1 MKYSTFALMIMI
13 ATVILIPVF
22 TVQAAILYV
31 DAGLTAGLN
40 NGTSW
45 PNAYQGKKGL
55 SKALSAAKSGDQIW
69 VAQGIYKPDTADSD
83 SRKATFQLKNG
94 VAVYG
99 GFENG
104 DNDLS
109 RRNPLT
115 NPAVLSG
122 DLDSND
128 KDKDKDGIIE
138 ADDITGANSY
148 HVVTAGGTDIS
159 AVLDGFIIT
168 AGNADSTAYPDNSG
182 GGILNIDGSPTISRV
197 TFIGN
202 SASGNGGGMFNRAQN
217 GDCSPAITHV
227 LFMGNAASN
236 GGGMYN
242 QAQNRDCSPTVRQA
256 VFSGNF
262 ASDSG
267 GGICNRAQN
276 SDCNTVISHG
286 TFSGNS
292 ASQGG
297 GMFSR
302 SINGTCMPT
311 VTNSIFWKNSSEI
324 TDDGSVTT
332 VYYSIVQDGWDGAGA
347 STSDTDPMFVRPVN
361 PATAPSIAGD
371 LHLKSGSP
379 AVDGADNATTVATD
393 VEGNP
398 RKADGDSNGS
408 AVADMGAYERQP
420 ADGPEIQVFYNE
432 TEIADNTAQPIDLGV
447 LPLGTRTLCTIVI
460 HNAGTDDLTL
470 TNLTVNGS
478 ALPVG
483 RISLDDLFPGT
494 VAPDDSDFF
503 TLDINTD
510 EPGDF
515 QYTLSFHTND
525 SDETPFNFPIKGKVV
540 PLILSLL
547 ADSYSFGEGDSGATI
562 KVSLSAAQNADLTV
576 GFTLSGTADLADD
589 YELAPGSN
597 IGTLDTAAGTLTVTK
612 GATAGLIRI
621 KPVDDFIDEEN
632 ETVEVSLKAGT
643 AYSVGENGNLRLTL
657 ADNDLVSVVLSSN
670 KVDVT
675 EGEGG
680 AEYKIRLSTLPDDV
694 VTVDFETGD
703 EILPIESITFSPDDP
718 ATLWSKDQAVSVKDM
733 DDSDP
738 EGPHTQLIIHHVSGG
753 GYDGISVPNVTVN
766 ITDNDVSYE
775 LSADTPFL
783 KEGNEGSQSVTFPI
797 IRTGDTTRPSS
808 VAFVCEGT
816 ADADA
821 DYTLVGVTGGGVSES
836 DGVISFEANAEMAV
850 ITVDILGDEIADEG
864 AETVQIALGNAKGTN
879 DRGTGII
886 TGSPA
891 ITTITDDD
899 TPGVIILET
908 GDSTE
913 ITESGPTDTYSV
925 ALNTAPQGYVK
936 IVISPD
942 AQTDVSIDGG
952 NSFGGPG
959 SSVSL
964 TLSNTNPQTVTVRA
978 ADDAAAQGEHT
989 GMITHAV
996 TKAVDAPGYSTMT
1009 DIPDITVRIID
1020 NDTPGVFVS
1029 SSSLEIPESAGAVS
1043 FRISLNTRPAGMANV
1058 KIPLKI
1064 LGECSI
1070 PVDSV
1075 TIENGNWA
1083 MGETVFVSVTD
1094 DDADNPRNYRTCTV
1108 VTGDPVS
1115 TDSDYNG
1122 AAHNP
1127 PDVTITVADDD
1138 TAGFAI
1144 SRISSST
1151 NEDGT
1156 TVKFTLGLTSEP
1168 ADDVTI
1174 SLSSSDLS
1182 EGVVSPA
1189 YLNFSACNWMPQTVI
1204 VTGVD
1209 DLEADGNIRY
1219 SIITEPDIFTTDDHY
1234 GNMDPPDIS
1243 LVNIDD
1249 EILWINEGPSDIFL
1263 SNFTVDENAPA
1274 GTVVGT
1280 LSADDPDTED
1290 VHAFFRTVG
1299 TEGWADN
1306 DWFLIDGDLLK
1317 TAAVLDYEAG
1327 TSYKVHIGVTDMGG
1341 ESYFKT
1347 FAIGVNDLSEV
1358 AQDIILTYRWTDERL
1373 PIGNVLGIFTSTGDP
1388 DTDDAQTYTLVSGDG
1403 DTDNGLFSIDGN
1415 MLKTGAILDYN
1426 TKSVC
1431 HIRIRSTDK
1440 DGLTFEKAFT
1450 LTPNIS
1456 NVSPSDILL
1465 SNTAIDENMPKGDV
1479 VGTFSATDENTGD
1492 RHTYFLIPGEGSI
1505 GNSGFSITGN
1515 SLRTAYSPDYEKK
1528 SRYDIRVLADDG
1540 KGGTFI
1546 KNFAITVNDVN
1557 DAPSLSEIKDI
1568 TLRPSDSDD
1577 QFATI
1582 DFRVYDQDTPI
1593 SGLKYYGKS
1602 SVPELLPDHNIRF
1615 GGSGISRKIFLTPEP
1630 GISGSAIVTLTVSD
1644 GELMTAR
1651 NFIFNVIRGA
1661 IFDQVHIGADIDPYE
1676 PVFAGDILS
1685 YTAIIPNT
1693 GDRDVS
1699 GISLGIPIPRHTV
1712 YVEGSLKIEN
1722 GHGTDSGISAPE
1734 YSSSLNEILW
1744 DGDLAA
1750 GSEIRI
1756 SFDVLTDASLEAGD
1770 AIIGDPAFLDY
1781 DSDGDMLNDTM
1792 LELDKTVPVVISAP
1806 DCLRGDADGDGLT
1819 DLRDAMRVLK
1829 ELAGIKT
1836 GEVRSC
1842 MEVNADA
1849 RVGIEE
1855 AVYILRRE

>member
-1 MKYSTFALMIMI
+1 MRYSRFALMTMI
-13 ATVILIPVF
+13 AALILIPVF

-31 DAGLTAGLN
+31 DAGLTTGLN

-45 PNAYQGKKGL
+45 PNSYHGEKGL
-55 SKALSAAKSGDQIW
+55 SSALSAAKTGDQIW
-69 VAQGIYKPDTADSD
+69 VAKGIYKPDTTDSN
-83 SRKATFQLKNG
+83 SRRATFQLKNG
-94 VAVYG
+94 VSIYG

-109 RRNPLT
+109 RRDPLT
-115 NPAVLSG
+115 NKTVLSG
-122 DLDSND
+122 DIDSNDND
-128 KDKDKDGIIE
+128 KDKDGVIE
-138 ADDITGANSY
+138 ADGITGANSY
-148 HVVTAGGTDIS
+148 HVVTAGKTDMS
-159 AVLDGFIIT
+159 AVLEGFIIT
-168 AGNADSTAYPDNSG
+168 AGNADSSYPDNSG
-182 GGILNIDGSPTISRV
+182 GGLLNIDGSPSISRIR
-197 TFIGN
+197 FIGN

-217 GDCSPAITHV
+217 SDCRPAITHV

-236 GGGMYN
+236 GGGMFN
-242 QAQNRDCSPTVRQA
+242 QAQNSDCSPTVRQA
-256 VFSGNF
+256 LFSGNF

-267 GGICNRAQN
+267 GGICNHAQN
-276 SDCNTVISHG
+276 GDCNMVISHG

-302 SINGTCMPT
+302 SVIGTCMPT
-311 VTNSIFWKNSSEI
+311 ITNSIFWKNSSEI
-324 TDDGSVTT
+324 TDDGGVAT
-332 VYYSIVQDGWDGAGA
+332 VYYSIVKDGWTGPGANTA
-347 STSDTDPMFVRPVN
+347 DTDPMFVLPVN
-361 PATAPSIAGD
+361 AAAAPSTAGD
-371 LHLKSGSP
+371 LHLKSASP
-379 AVDGADNATTVATD
+379 AIDAADNATTVTTD
-393 VEGNP
+393 IDGNP
-398 RKADGDSNGS
+398 RKADGDDDGS
-408 AVADMGAYERQP
+408 AIADMGAYERQP
-420 ADGPEIQVFYNE
+420 VDGPEIQVFYNE
-432 TEIADNTAQPIDLGV
+432 TEITDNTSQPLDLGV
-447 LPLGTRTLCTIVI
+447 LPMGTETLCTIVI
-460 HNAGTDDLTL
+460 HNAGTDDLIL
-470 TNLTVNGS
+470 TNLTVDGS

-494 VAPDDSDFF
+494 VAPDRSDYF

-510 EPGDF
+510 DPGDF
-515 QYTLSFHTND
+515 QHTLSFHTND
-525 SDETPFNFPIKGKVV
+525 SDETPFNFSIKGKVV
-540 PLILSLL
+540 PLLLSLL
-547 ADSYSFGEGDSGATI
+547 ADSYSFEEGDSGVAI
-562 KVSLSAAQNADLTV
+562 KISLSEAQDEDLTV
-576 GFTLSGTADLADD
+576 SFSLSGTADLADD
-589 YELAPGSN
+589 YELTPGSN
-597 IGTLDTAAGTLTVTK
+597 IGTLDTAAGTLTIAK

-632 ETVEVSLKAGT
+632 ETVEMSLTPGT
-643 AYSVGENGNLRLTL
+643 DYSVGENGNLRLTL
-657 ADNDLVSVVLSSN
+657 ADNDLINVILSVN
-670 KVDVT
+670 KLDVT

-680 AEYKIRLSTLPDDV
+680 TEYRMRLSTLPDDV

-718 ATLWSKDQAVSVKDM
+718 ATLWSKDQVVSVNDM

-738 EGPHTQLIIHHVSGG
+738 EGPHSQLIVHHVSGG
-753 GYDGISVPNVTVN
+753 GYDGVSIPNVTVN
-766 ITDNDVSYE
+766 ITDNDISYE
-775 LSADTPFL
+775 LSADTPLL
-783 KEGNEGSQSVTFPI
+783 KEGNEGSRSVTFPI
-797 IRTGDTTRPSS
+797 IRTGDTTRASS
-808 VAFVCEGT
+808 VAFTCGGT
-816 ADADA
+816 ADADT
-821 DYTLVGVTGGGVSES
+821 DYTVVGVTGGGISES
-836 DGVISFEANAEMAV
+836 GGVIRFEASAKMAV

-864 AETVQIALGNAKGTN
+864 PETVQIRLSNAKGTN
-879 DRGTGII
+879 PAGTGII

-891 ITTITDDD
+891 VTTITDDD
-899 TPGVIILET
+899 TPGIIVLET
-908 GDSTE
+908 GGSTE
-913 ITESGPTDTYSV
+913 ITESGPTDTYSI

-936 IVISPD
+936 IAISPD
-942 AQTDVSIDGG
+942 AQTDVSIDRG
-952 NSFGGPG
+952 NTFGGPG

-964 TLSNTNPQTVTVRA
+964 TLSNTDPQTVTVRA
-978 ADDAAAQGEHT
+978 ADDAASQGEHT
-989 GMITHAV
+989 GIITHAV
-996 TKAVDAPGYSTMT
+996 TKAVNAPGYSTMT

-1020 NDTPGVFVS
+1020 NDTPGVFIS
-1029 SSSLEIPESAGAVS
+1029 SSSIEIPESAGAAS

-1083 MGETVFVSVTD
+1083 MGETVFVTVTD
-1094 DDADNPRNYRTCTV
+1094 DDADNPRDYRTCTV
-1108 VTGDPVS
+1108 LTGDPVS
-1115 TDSDYNG
+1115 TDSYYNG

-1127 PDVTITVADDD
+1127 PDVTVTVADDD

-1151 NEDGT
+1151 GEDGS
-1156 TVKFTLGLTSEP
+1156 TVKFTVGLTSEP

-1189 YLNFSACNWMPQTVI
+1189 YLNFSACNWNPQTVI

-1209 DLEADGNIRY
+1209 DLDEDGHIRY

-1234 GNMDPPDIS
+1234 GNIDPPDIS

-1249 EILWINEGPSDIFL
+1249 EILWTNEGPSDIFL
-1263 SNFTVDENAPA
+1263 SNFTVDENASA
-1274 GTVVGT
+1274 GTLVGT
-1280 LSADDPDTED
+1280 LAADDPDAED
-1290 VHAFFRTVG
+1290 IHVFFRTIG
-1299 TEGWADN
+1299 NEGWADN
-1306 DWFLIDGDLLK
+1306 DLFLIDGDLLK

-1327 TSYKVHIGVTDMGG
+1327 TSYKVHIGVADMAG

-1358 AQDIILTYRWTDERL
+1358 TRDIILSYRWTDERL

-1388 DTDDAQTYTLVSGDG
+1388 DTDDAQAYTLVSGDG

-1415 MLKTGAILDYN
+1415 MLKIAAILDYN
-1426 TKSVC
+1426 TKNVC

-1456 NVSPSDILL
+1456 NVSPSDIRL
-1465 SNTAIDENMPKGDV
+1465 SNTAIDENTPKGDV
-1479 VGTFSATDENTGD
+1479 VGTFSATDANIGD

-1515 SLRTAYSPDYEKK
+1515 SLRTAYAPDYEKK
-1528 SRYDIRVLADDG
+1528 TRYDIRVMADDG

-1546 KNFAITVNDVN
+1546 KNFVITVNDIN
-1557 DAPSLSEIKDI
+1557 DAPSLSDIKDI
-1568 TLRPSDSDD
+1568 TLRPSGSDD
-1577 QFATI
+1577 QFAAI
-1582 DFRVYDQDTPI
+1582 DFRVYDQDTAI

-1615 GGSGISRKIFLTPEP
+1615 GGSGISREIILTPEP

-1661 IFDQVHIGADIDPYE
+1661 VFDQIHIGPETDPYE
-1676 PVFAGDILS
+1676 PVFAGDTLT
-1685 YTAIIPNT
+1685 YTAVIPNT
-1693 GDRDVS
+1693 GDRNVS

-1712 YVEGSLKIEN
+1712 YVGGSLKIEN
-1722 GHGTDSGISAPE
+1722 GHGTDSGIPAPE

-1756 SFDVLTDASLEAGD
+1756 SFDVLTDASLQAGD
-1770 AIIGDPAFLDY
+1770 AIIGDPSFLDY
-1781 DSDGDMLNDTM
+1781 DSDGDMLNDTI

-1819 DLRDAMRVLK
+1819 DLKDAMRVLK

-1849 RVGIEE
+1849 RIGIEE
-1855 AVYILRRE
+1855 AVYILRKE